1 MKKIYESPQSKIVI
15 LEYNHHILDTSKEPE
30 TTPSGEGT
38 VDPAKAFNW
47 FDDFEKEVKKEDFDD
62 YYDDEEDEDLY

>member
-1 MKKIYESPQSKIVI
+1 MKKIYESPQSKIVK
-15 LEYNHHILDTSKEPE
+15 LEYIHHILDTSKEPE
-30 TTPSGEGT
+30 PTPSGEG
-38 VDPAKAFNW
+38 VPDAKAFNW